1 MNMKKGNTLRLSIFI
16 IGVIIVVASISV
28 ALAYMI
34 SRSPEIT
41 NSFVPAKMDCE
52 AVTTFNDGTTT
63 SVRVNNNS
71 NIEAYIRV
79 RVVLYWQ
86 DSKGNPVA
94 RKSPENGF
102 DNDIWQYDKSTWVY
116 DEENQTFYHKAP
128 VDASGSTSEL
138 LKIGDGF
145 TGIELQTEKVD
156 YNGTEF
162 TYHPVLQFIVEG
174 IQSDPDT
181 AVKEWGVT
189 LDGNGNITA
198 KANKN

>member
-16 IGVIIVVASISV
+16 IGVIVVVASISV

-63 SVRVNNNS
+63 SVKVNNKS

-94 RKSPENGF
+94 RPSPENGF
-102 DNDIWQYDKSTWVY
+102 NNGSWQYDESTWFY
-116 DEENQTFYHKAP
+116 DVQNQTFYHKAP
-128 VDASGSTSEL
+128 VDASGSTEEL
-138 LKIGDGF
+138 LKIDGGF
-145 TGIELQTEKVD
+145 TGIKLQSIQETHNNTV
-156 YNGTEF
+156 F

-189 LDGNGNITA
+189 LDGNGNITD